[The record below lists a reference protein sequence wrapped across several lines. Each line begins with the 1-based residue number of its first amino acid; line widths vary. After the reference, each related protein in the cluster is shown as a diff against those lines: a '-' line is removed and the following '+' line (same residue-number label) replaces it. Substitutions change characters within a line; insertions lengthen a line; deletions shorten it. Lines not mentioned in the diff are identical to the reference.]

1 MTSPGPVAGRAG
13 PGASEARRAGRGAA
27 RLVGQGTVRL
37 VGRGAARLARRGA
50 AWLARAYPDLW
61 SEIAPPPAEGD
72 DDRRF
77 VEQVFEQMLGRPADP
92 DGLEGYLLLLSE
104 GATRADVVMRVAGSA
119 EYRSRLCPPPRREG
133 PLQRHPQRY
142 SYHPGPGILTLD
154 LEGPDDFDWIE
165 RILLADSYYERPGV
179 WNFEVDLDKRVMAEI
194 VALLARRRVLELGCS
209 SGAVL
214 DGLHRRGLDFVGVDI
229 STLALEHAI
238 PAVKDR
244 IRLGDL
250 LDLELGA
257 DFDTAFGLDIFE
269 HLNPNRLALYIRRL
283 KACLVPGGLLFA
295 NIPAFG
301 PDEVFGEVFPPYLPS
316 WDEDAA
322 NHRHF
327 RQLHVDEWGY
337 PMHGHLIWADAA
349 WWTAQFEAEGFVR
362 RRPVETAL
370 HHVYDDY
377 LRASSPARR
386 SFFVFSTGDFPDEAA
401 LVERIARSVSGEL
414 AGLRPT

>member
-1 MTSPGPVAGRAG
+1 MTTPGPVAGRAA
-13 PGASEARRAGRGAA
+13 PGAAARRA
-27 RLVGQGTVRL
+27 
-37 VGRGAARLARRGA
+37 GRGAARLARRGA
-50 AWLARAYPDLW
+50 ARLARRGGAWLARAHPDLW
-61 SEIAPPPAEGD
+61 SDIAPSPAEDD

-77 VEQVFEQMLGRPADP
+77 VEQLFEQMLGRAADP

-104 GATRADVVMRVAGSA
+104 GATRAEVVMRVAGSA
-119 EYRSRLCPPPRREG
+119 EYRYRLCPQPRREG

-165 RILLADSYYERPGV
+165 RTLLADSYYERPGV
-179 WNFEVDLDKRVMAEI
+179 WNFEVDLDKRVMAET

-250 LDLELGA
+250 LELELGS

-283 KACLVPGGLLFA
+283 KACLVPGGMLFA

-301 PDEVFGEVFPPYLPS
+301 RDEVFGEVFAPYLPS
-316 WDEDAA
+316 WDDDAA
-322 NHRHF
+322 HHRPFH
-327 RQLHVDEWGY
+327 QLHVDEWGY
-337 PMHGHLIWADAA
+337 PMHGHLIWADAN
-349 WWTAQFEAEGFVR
+349 WWTAQFEGEGFVR
-362 RRPVETAL
+362 RRRIEAAL

-377 LRASSPARR
+377 LRASSPARL
-386 SFFVFSTGDFPDEAA
+386 SFFVFSAGDVPDEPA

-414 AGLRPT
+414 ARLRPT